1 MPAVRLMRVDDGR
14 SAHQCD
20 ALDHVGDTRNEGQ
33 RQCDTGQGETE
44 ANHENNPPLVSP
56 VDRIEVLPWDEQRPQ
71 RNDLEEGLQLTHPIR
86 RDNDATAQEKGAHRG
101 DAELAHSDQ
110 DRHEPGQEPLP
121 GQENETSQGQSLVSD
136 GIDDAP
142 EVGDLVP

>member
-1 MPAVRLMRVDDGR
+1 MPAVCLMRVDDGR

-71 RNDLEEGLQLTHPIR
+71 RNDLENVFILPIQFAETTTPR
-86 RDNDATAQEKGAHRG
+86 RRKRRASR
-101 DAELAHSDQ
+101 
-110 DRHEPGQEPLP
+110 
-121 GQENETSQGQSLVSD
+121 
-136 GIDDAP
+136 
-142 EVGDLVP
+142 